1 MKRIWKT
8 ISGYIWWTH
17 ERGTFHYDVM
27 VILILAFIFLA
38 PLWVN
43 FNDKPAERN
52 PHPTEVVV
60 YPDPQGSLVY
70 EIGSSAVKGQDDAAI
85 REELLRVI
93 EPLAGEVELVRYE
106 QVRDRRG
113 KLLSYKAW
121 VLRR

>member
-121 VLRR
+121 VVRR